1 MLIIV
6 KYRNGRT
13 ALLRAAYCGWWLTP
27 YILLR
32 RWHTSRCS
40 NRCQIHMFY
49 ITALLRSNLLF
60 VVLEIIVVLHYSLLD
75 GVTLSWFD
83 YLLNVERVRLRTI
96 MYVWKYGKLIE
107 LKQDVIVAVF
117 PAELPVMLRII
128 CSFA

>member
-1 MLIIV
+1 
-6 KYRNGRT
+6 
-13 ALLRAAYCGWWLTP
+13 
-27 YILLR
+27 
-32 RWHTSRCS
+32 
-40 NRCQIHMFY
+40 MFY
-49 ITALLRSNLLF
+49 ITALLRSSLLF

-75 GVTLSWFD
+75 GVTLPWFD